1 MKYGKFFLCILVF
14 FSIHWSATQGK
25 EANSVQGVVTL
36 YDGFKYIE
44 DGYIKAKLKFKQKN
58 GKKKEW
64 DVQIFKSEG
73 EALYVFEEHK
83 HSPVLKILY
92 KNKNRDIYYQN
103 TKNFRVYQMLGD
115 EKYENVLHTSFTY
128 KDLSF
133 YLFEVNYVSL
143 ILTKESYKGQNMV
156 RLPFKPLDPNGYK
169 KLVLYLNAK
178 NFEPERLDFYGVKM
192 EFLKS
197 LKYKFA
203 TIKKIE
209 NKQASTTRFPAIM
222 ETVDAKTYNVS
233 TFQILELNKDIIPN
247 KAFFSLQNLK

>member
-1 MKYGKFFLCILVF
+1 M
-14 FSIHWSATQGK
+14 FSVSLTNTQGK
-25 EANSVQGVVTL
+25 EESSVQETLTL

-44 DGYIKAKLKFKQKN
+44 DGYIEAKLKIKQKT

-64 DVQIFKSEG
+64 NVRIFKSEG
-73 EALYVFEEHK
+73 EALYTFEEHK
-83 HSPVLKILY
+83 HSPILKILY

-103 TKNFRVYQMLGD
+103 TKNFRIYQMLGD
-115 EKYENVLHTSFTY
+115 EKYENVLHTTFSY

-133 YLFEVNYVSL
+133 YLFEVNYVSV
-143 ILTKESYKGQNMV
+143 IVTKEKYKDKDMI
-156 RLPFKPLDPNGYK
+156 RLPLKPLDQNGYK
-169 KLVLYLNAK
+169 KLVLYLEPK
-178 NFEPERLDFYGVKM
+178 SLEPERLDFYGVKM

-209 NKQASTTRFPAIM
+209 NKQVTTIKFPAIM
-222 ETVDAKTYNVS
+222 EMVDANTYDIS

-247 KAFFSLQNLK
+247 KAFFNLQNLK